1 MAPGIVNSLEQEI
14 NGTTPIYVTDKLSK
28 DAVTYPEPQSRP
40 LDPGKPH
47 TALKPDDHS
56 ALFQN
61 SREPLAVTGFAFTLP
76 QEATSVQD
84 FWRILLEKRCV
95 MSQFPEDRVNI
106 DAFYHPDTN
115 RSDSV
120 PFRGGHFLGTLPSA
134 FDAPFFTIT
143 AAEAEA
149 MDPQQRVLLETTYHA
164 LENAGIPLEEV
175 SGSRTSVHV
184 GCSSDDYK
192 SINLRSHDFIP
203 IHSSAGLAMAMLSNR
218 VSWFYNLLG
227 PSMSIDTACSSS
239 MVALDVACQGLQN
252 GETDMALVGGINTIL
267 DIDSSITL
275 SRMNF
280 ASTDSLCRSFDSR
293 GKGYSRA
300 EGFGV
305 MVVKRMSDAL
315 KANDTIR
322 AVIRATGSNQDGRT
336 PGITQPSRDSQE
348 RLIRETYSKVNLDM
362 DTTRYCEAHGTG
374 TAVGD
379 PIEANAIGNAFRS
392 ARNSADPMY
401 IGAVK
406 SNVGHLEGA
415 SGIAGLI
422 KTIMVLEK
430 GIIPPNANFEILNPG
445 IDADYLNLKFP
456 TKSTPWP
463 SQGLRRASISNFG
476 FGGSNTHVILDD
488 AYNFLRL
495 RGLKGNHWTLPQPPS
510 LAAFEESYHTSM
522 VKNSIQTTMENL
534 PKSKSQTQKTALLV
548 WSASDRNGVTR
559 VAESLRTI
567 PQETAGYLG
576 KDSADAYLQNIV
588 YTLSKRRSMLSWR
601 SFTVVESLSDLETL
615 PTKMSK
621 PVRAKSNPKLGYVF
635 TGQGAQYAT
644 MSETLLRFPVF
655 RDSLRK
661 SEMYL
666 NEMGCQWFLIDELL
680 KPEGASSVNDAAYS
694 QPLCTAL
701 QIGIVDLLRTLNTE
715 PLVAIGHSSGEIA
728 AAYAIGAISHQSA
741 CKIAYFRGKCAAEL
755 EASVESRGAMMSVGL
770 SDGEIEPYFNSI
782 RSHFGSQDINV
793 ACKNSPRNLTISG
806 KKEQIDWL
814 KSILDR
820 ENVFAR
826 VLKVKVPYHSPFMKA
841 IAPKYLSMMGQLEAG
856 EPQKTSLY
864 MISSVTGARISAA
877 DVQTAQYWVDNMV
890 NPVLFTDAIQR
901 LCSTPKS
908 GLKRSGAIAVKATV
922 TELLEI
928 GPDAALRRPIRDT
941 LEAANA
947 QDVSYL
953 STLSRSSSA
962 SLAFLDAMGKL
973 SCSGHH
979 VDILQANTEAE
990 RYNGRHIALPNLPS
1004 YSFDHSQS
1012 YWNEGRFS
1020 KDGYRLR
1027 KHPRVDLLGTTVP
1040 DWNELEPRWR
1050 NFLRVPEQPWI
1061 QDHKV
1066 NGAIMYPA
1074 AGMLV
1079 MALEATKQLYNGRHR
1094 VTGYKLSDTA
1104 FPRGLIVPP
1113 DAKGVE
1119 YEFIFRPTKGKGIS
1133 WDFVLLGY
1141 LNERWQECC
1150 TGSAEVEV
1158 EEPTNDIDNGKE
1170 ALAFAAEND
1179 RLFELTRRNC
1189 REELTAERIYN
1200 YFSGQGLDYGP
1211 AFRGIQGARYDG
1223 DTGVLANVQ
1232 VFQWSSPGNGE
1243 PQPHIIHPATLDAVL
1258 QTAIIALSNG
1268 TKRDLPAILPTRLG
1282 KLWVRADGVNFPQDA
1297 LTDVVADAT
1306 MVGPRKARTEYTVA
1320 DVVTGSPMLKIEESE
1335 GTLIGSADSRRAFG
1349 ENSSPCY
1356 SWDWKADLDL
1366 LSDQE
1371 LSGHCEGA
1379 RAPRTDDSD
1388 FYQGL
1393 GFALLMHMSEALQ
1406 NLPQNNLRKPASHLD
1421 HYTEWMQRWLG
1432 YFHDGRLPHLSP
1444 DHPKWKRLST
1454 NEHSR
1459 RDHYMRLESTA
1470 QGSFFLT
1477 LGRNLLSVLKGEV
1490 DPQALFD
1497 ENNLTSRFDQVLSE
1511 QIIDYGPLTQY
1522 LDLLIHKNPSLKV
1535 LEVGAG
1541 SGTLTNHILD
1551 ALNAHDE
1558 DLPNTL
1564 TCSQYDFT
1572 DISGEHLISAAE
1584 KFAQYGE
1591 KIKYFA
1597 LDIEK
1602 DPAQQDVADGT
1613 YDVIIAGSVLH
1624 ATKNLKNTMHHVRKL
1639 LKPGG
1644 KIIFLEMVYYAM
1656 RASFAFGLLPEWWS
1670 SEEKERHLAPWVTT
1684 DAWDEALRDS
1694 GFSGIDLEIRDYVDD
1709 ACHEYSFLIST
1720 ATASQENSN
1729 GVTPNSEQSPLI
1741 LTTDTELQT
1750 EIGAQLKQELK
1761 SRHSFSPEVTSLA
1774 AVAERS
1780 DLQDRTSIFLHE
1792 VDTAFV
1798 AGLDAEKFTQLK
1810 RVLTT
1815 APRILWV
1822 TSGGGN
1828 GEGDPRL
1835 HLIDGLSRTALTE
1848 TPQLELIT
1856 LALEA
1861 KYLSPLGATEK
1872 ILRVFDQSLAD
1883 SADDFEPEYR
1893 EKDDR
1898 LCISR
1903 VSPASR
1909 MSRSVQSL
1917 MTLSRT
1923 AKQEFGEGPPLAL
1936 RIGTLG
1942 LLDSL
1947 HFVEDA
1953 TVDNPLAPGE
1963 IEVEV
1968 NCAGVNFRDCLTVL
1982 GQLETTFLGLECSGI
1997 VHRAGRESGFK
2008 PGDRV
2013 AAMFRN
2019 SFQTYTRGPA
2029 DFAVKLPENI
2039 SFAEAS
2045 SIPITY
2051 VTAWYCVHVMAR
2063 LQPRESI
2070 LIHAGAGGTGQAAI
2084 QVAKYIGAN
2093 IFVTVSSTE
2102 KKKLMVERYG
2112 IDEKNIFYSRNTSFV
2127 SGIMRETNG
2136 RGVDVVLNSLSGK
2149 ELKATWAC
2157 IGPLGRF
2164 VEIGTRDILSHNQ
2177 LPMWQF
2183 RKSCAYCAFDLP
2195 VLASEQP
2202 SLVRESLAAVMRL
2215 LSEKILSPPSP
2226 IQTLGIS
2233 EISEALRLFQSG
2245 KVFGKMIIEMRKHD
2259 LVQAT
2264 IATKHSYNFSATNS
2278 YLIVGGTGGLGRDIA
2293 RWMVQRGARYLILL
2307 SRSGTKSQTAKQLTE
2322 ELAALDVQVACPA
2335 CDVNNRE
2342 SLSVALEHCTQTMP
2356 PVKGCIQAA
2365 MILRDITLK
2374 NMSFE
2379 DWATACE
2386 PKVQGTWNLHQL
2398 LPRGMDFFICL
2409 SSISSIIGNGG
2420 QANYAAANTYM
2431 DEFVYHRARHQ
2442 EKATTINLGWV
2453 NAEGAVAENVAL
2465 KAFFENNK
2473 FFKAISI
2480 AEVHALLEYYCD
2492 PNLSIDTASSQQ
2504 VITGLNIPSGD
2515 ELQLRTVPWTRR
2527 RTSRRWAQLI
2537 QDKSLGSANAIDEVE
2552 LANDASLFRE
2562 APTFE
2567 DAARVVVE
2575 GLVRMLTKALGVPA
2589 EDVDTSKP
2597 LHALGVDS
2605 LLAIELRNFFQKE
2618 LDADVA
2624 IFDIMGAADLSEVG
2638 MLVTKASQAR
2648 A

>member
-28 DAVTYPEPQSRP
+28 DAVTYPETHSRP
-40 LDPGKPH
+40 LDPDKPP

-56 ALFQN
+56 ALFQ
-61 SREPLAVTGFAFTLP
+61 SHREPLAVTGFAFTLP
-76 QEATSVQD
+76 QEATSVQE
-84 FWRILLEKRCV
+84 FWRILLEKRSL
-95 MSQFPEDRVNI
+95 MSEFPE
-106 DAFYHPDTN
+106 T
-115 RSDSV
+115 
-120 PFRGGHFLGTLPSA
+120 
-134 FDAPFFTIT
+134 
-143 AAEAEA
+143 AEAEA

-175 SGSRTSVHV
+175 SGSRTSVH
-184 GCSSDDYK
+184 
-192 SINLRSHDFIP
+192 
-203 IHSSAGLAMAMLSNR
+203 
-218 VSWFYNLLG
+218 
-227 PSMSIDTACSSS
+227 
-239 MVALDVACQGLQN
+239 
-252 GETDMALVGGINTIL
+252 ALVGGINTIL

-305 MVVKRMSDAL
+305 VVIKRLSDAL

-348 RLIRETYSKVNLDM
+348 RLIRETYSKVHLDM
-362 DTTRYCEAHGTG
+362 ETTRYCEAHGTG

-445 IDADYLNLKFP
+445 IDADFLNL
-456 TKSTPWP
+456 KSTPWP

-488 AYNFLRL
+488 AYNFLRV
-495 RGLKGNHWTLPQPPS
+495 RGLKGNHWTLPQPPT
-510 LAAFEESYHTSM
+510 LAAFEENYHTSM
-522 VKNSIQTTMENL
+522 VKNSIQKTLEKL
-534 PKSKSQTQKTALLV
+534 PKSKSQTPKTALLV

-559 VAESLRTI
+559 VAESLRSV
-567 PQETAGYLG
+567 PQETAGYLD

-601 SFTVVESLSDLETL
+601 SFTIVESLSDLENL
-615 PTKMSK
+615 ATKMSK
-621 PVRAKSNPKLGYVF
+621 PVRSKLNPKLGYVF
-635 TGQGAQYAT
+635 TGQGAQYAA
-644 MSETLLRFPVF
+644 MSETLLQFPVF

-666 NEMGCQWFLIDELL
+666 NQMGCQWFLIDELL
-680 KPEGASSVNDAAYS
+680 KPEGASSVNDAAFS
-694 QPLCTAL
+694 QPLCTAI
-701 QIGIVDLLRTLNTE
+701 QIGIVDLLRTLKTE

-728 AAYAIGAISHQSA
+728 AAYAIGAISHHSA

-770 SDGEIEPYFNSI
+770 SGDEIEPYFNSL
-782 RSHFGSQDINV
+782 RSHFGSINIGV

-806 KKEQIDWL
+806 KKEEIDWL
-814 KSILDR
+814 KSTLDR
-820 ENVFAR
+820 DNVFAR

-841 IAPKYLSMMGQLEAG
+841 IAPKYLSMMGELEAG
-856 EPQKTSLY
+856 ESQKTDLH

-877 DVQTAQYWVDNMV
+877 DVQNAQYWVDNMV
-890 NPVLFTDAIQR
+890 NPVLFSDAIQR
-901 LCSTPKS
+901 LCSTPRS
-908 GLKRSGAIAVKATV
+908 GLKKSGTIAAKAIV

-928 GPDAALRRPIRDT
+928 GPDAALRRPVRDT

-953 STLSRSSSA
+953 SALSRSSSA
-962 SLAFLDAMGKL
+962 SLAFLDAIGKL
-973 SCSGHH
+973 SCSGHQ
-979 VDILQANTEAE
+979 VDILHANTDAE
-990 RYNGRHIALPNLPS
+990 RYNGRHIALPNLPF

-1012 YWNEGRFS
+1012 YWYEGRFS
-1020 KDGYRLR
+1020 KEGYRLR
-1027 KHPRVDLLGTTVP
+1027 KHPRVDLLGVSVP

-1079 MALEATKQLYNGRHR
+1079 MALEAAKQLYNGRQR
-1094 VTGYKLSDTA
+1094 VTGYILSDTA

-1113 DAKGVE
+1113 DTRGVE
-1119 YEFIFRPTKGKGIS
+1119 YEFILRPNKGKGIS
-1133 WDFVLLGY
+1133 WDFTLLGY
-1141 LNERWQECC
+1141 LNERWQECS
-1150 TGSAEVEV
+1150 TGTVEVEV
-1158 EEPTNDIDNGKE
+1158 EEPTNDIDDGKE
-1170 ALAFAAEND
+1170 ALAFATEND
-1179 RLFELTRRNC
+1179 RLLELTRRNC
-1189 REELTAERIYN
+1189 REELTAERIYT
-1200 YFSGQGLDYGP
+1200 YFFGQGLDYGP

-1232 VFQWSSPGNGE
+1232 VFPWSSPGNGE

-1258 QTAIIALSNG
+1258 QTAIIALSHG

-1297 LTDVVADAT
+1297 LTDVVAEAS
-1306 MVGPRKARTEYTVA
+1306 MVGPRKAQTAYTVA
-1320 DVVTGSPMLKIEESE
+1320 DVVTGTTLLKIENSE
-1335 GTLIGSADSRRAFG
+1335 GTLIGSADTRRAFG

-1366 LSDQE
+1366 LSSQE
-1371 LSGHCEGA
+1371 LSGHCEAA
-1379 RAPRTDDSD
+1379 RAPRSDDTD

-1406 NLPQNNLRKPASHLD
+1406 NLPQKNLGKSPSHLD
-1421 HYTEWMQRWLG
+1421 HYAEWMQRWLG
-1432 YFHDGRLPHLSP
+1432 YFHDGRLPHLKP
-1444 DHPKWKRLST
+1444 DHPKWKRLSA
-1454 NEHSR
+1454 NEHSLK
-1459 RDHYMRLESTA
+1459 DHHMRLESTA

-1477 LGRNLLSVLKGEV
+1477 LGQNLLPILKGEV

-1497 ENNLTSRFDQVLSE
+1497 QDNLSSRFDQVVSE

-1522 LDLLIHKNPSLKV
+1522 LDLLTHKNPSLKV

-1541 SGTLTNHILD
+1541 SGALTSHILE

-1564 TCSQYDFT
+1564 TCSQYDYT
-1572 DISGEHLISAAE
+1572 DVSGEYLVPAAE
-1584 KFAQYGE
+1584 KFARYGE
-1591 KIKYFA
+1591 KIKYFP

-1624 ATKNLKNTMHHVRKL
+1624 ATKNLKTTMNHVRKL

-1656 RASFAFGLLPEWWS
+1656 RASFAYGLLPEWWR
-1670 SEEKERHLAPWVTT
+1670 SEEQERHLAPWVTI

-1709 ACHEYSFLIST
+1709 ASHEYSFLIST
-1720 ATASQENSN
+1720 ATASQANST
-1729 GVTPNSEQSPLI
+1729 GATSSHQPSIEASPLI
-1741 LTTDTELQT
+1741 LTTDTDLQN
-1750 EIGAQLKQELK
+1750 EIAAHLKQELK
-1761 SRHSFSPEVTSLA
+1761 SRHALSPEITSLA

-1780 DLQDRTSIFLHE
+1780 DLQDRTLIFLHE

-1798 AGLDAEKFTQLK
+1798 ASLDAQRFAQVK

-1848 TPQLELIT
+1848 TPHLELIT

-1861 KYLSPLGATEK
+1861 KSLSPLRATEK
-1872 ILRVFDQSLAD
+1872 IIRIFEQSLAE
-1883 SADDFEPEYR
+1883 SADDFEAEYR
-1893 EKDDR
+1893 EKDNR

-1903 VSPASR
+1903 VSPTSR

-1917 MTLSRT
+1917 MTLSRS
-1923 AKQEFGEGPPLAL
+1923 ARQEFGEGPPLAL

-1942 LLDSL
+1942 LLDSV
-1947 HFVEDA
+1947 HFVEDS

-1968 NCAGVNFRDCLTVL
+1968 NTAGVNFRDCLTVL
-1982 GQLETTFLGLECSGI
+1982 GQLETTFLGLECAGI
-1997 VHRAGRESGFK
+1997 VNRAGRESGFK

-2013 AAMFRN
+2013 ATMFRN

-2029 DFAVKLPENI
+2029 DFAVKLPDNI

-2051 VTAWYCVHVMAR
+2051 ITAWYCVNVLAR
-2063 LQPRESI
+2063 LRAKESI

-2084 QVAKYIGAN
+2084 QVAKYLGAKV
-2093 IFVTVSSTE
+2093 FVTVSSTE
-2102 KKKLMVERYG
+2102 KKNLMIQKYG
-2112 IDEKNIFYSRNTSFV
+2112 IEEKNIFYSRNTSFV
-2127 SGIMRETNG
+2127 SGIMRETKG
-2136 RGVDVVLNSLSGK
+2136 RG
-2149 ELKATWAC
+2149 
-2157 IGPLGRF
+2157 LGRF

-2202 SLVRESLAAVMRL
+2202 HLVKESLTAVMRL
-2215 LSEKILSPPSP
+2215 ISEKVLSPPSP
-2226 IQTLGIS
+2226 IQTLGVS

-2245 KVFGKMIIEMRKHD
+2245 KVFGKMVIEMRKHD
-2259 LVQAT
+2259 LVQVMFY
-2264 IATKHSYNFSATNS
+2264 YNFSATNS

-2293 RWMVQRGARYLILL
+2293 RWM
-2307 SRSGTKSQTAKQLTE
+2307 TAKQLTE
-2322 ELAALDVQVACPA
+2322 ELAALDVHVACPA
-2335 CDVNNRE
+2335 CDVNSSE

-2356 PVKGCIQAA
+2356 PIKGCIQAA
-2365 MILRDITLK
+2365 MVLRDITLK

-2379 DWATACE
+2379 DWTTACE
-2386 PKVQGTWNLHQL
+2386 AKVQGTWNLHQL

-2431 DEFVYHRARHQ
+2431 DEFVYHRARQQ

-2453 NAEGAVAENVAL
+2453 NAEGAVAENAAL

-2492 PNLSIDTASSQQ
+2492 PALSIDTASSQQ
-2504 VITGLNIPSGD
+2504 VITGLNIPSEG
-2515 ELQLRTVPWTRR
+2515 ELQVRTVPWNRR

-2537 QDKSLGSANAIDEVE
+2537 QDKSLGSSAAIDEVE
-2552 LANDASLFRE
+2552 LANDASLFKE

-2575 GLVRMLTKALGVPA
+2575 GLVRMLTKALGIPA

-2618 LDADVA
+2618 LEADVA

-2638 MLVTKASQAR
+2638 ALVTKASQAR